1 MDTSRAATPDG
12 TSVVLGEVEPPAV
25 VLGVAEVAPVAETVA
40 EVAPVAETVAE
51 VAPVVATVG
60 EAHLEQPN
68 AIGQMSL
75 PLVPSGIC
83 LSTFSA

>member
-1 MDTSRAATPDG
+1 MAPMDTSRAATPDG

-25 VLGVAEVAPVAETVA
+25 VLGVA